1 MMTFNIRSVCFFFVL
16 VLPLTGCN
24 FATQTYSV
32 TGTVNYDGQPLAQGM
47 ITLTP
52 DGVSGNSGKSS
63 MAEIRNGSFSV
74 PKKYG
79 VTGGAYRIFVESVES
94 LGGEDAGSKE
104 LFPTFS
110 MDYHFPEGANPPP
123 LTIDIPKTSKKK

>member
-1 MMTFNIRSVCFFFVL
+1 MYFNIRYSCFFVVL
-16 VLPLTGCN
+16 ILLLTGCN
-24 FATQTYSV
+24 FGTRTYPV
-32 TGTVNYDGQPLAQGM
+32 TGTVNYDGQPLAKGI

-52 DGVSGNSGKSS
+52 DGTNGSAGKSS

-79 VTGGAYRIFVESVES
+79 VAGGAYRIFVESVES
-94 LGGEDAGSKE
+94 LGDDAGSKE

-110 MDYHFPEGANPPP
+110 MDYLFQEGTNPP
-123 LTIDIPKTSKKK
+123 LIIDIPKNSKKK

>member
-1 MMTFNIRSVCFFFVL
+1 MCFKIYYTCFSFVL
-16 VLPLTGCN
+16 VLFLTGCN
-24 FATQTYSV
+24 FGTRTYPV

-52 DGVSGNSGKSS
+52 DGTSSNTGKSS
-63 MAEIRNGSFSV
+63 MAEIKNGSFSI

-79 VTGGAYRIFVESVES
+79 VVGGAYRIFVESVES
-94 LGGEDAGSKE
+94 LGDDAGSKE

-110 MDYHFPEGANPPP
+110 MDYHFQEGTNPP
-123 LTIDIPKTSKKK
+123 LTIDIPKNGKRK

>member
-1 MMTFNIRSVCFFFVL
+1 MYFKNCYGYFFVVSIL
-16 VLPLTGCN
+16 LLTGCN
-24 FATQTYSV
+24 FGAKTYPV
-32 TGTVNYDGQPLAQGM
+32 TGTVNYDGQPLVQGI

-52 DGVSGNSGKSS
+52 DGTSGNAGKSS

-74 PKKYG
+74 PKKFG

-94 LGGEDAGSKE
+94 LGEDAGSKE

-110 MDYHFPEGANPPP
+110 MDYHFQEGTNPPP
-123 LTIDIPKTSKKK
+123 LTIDIPKGGKKK